1 MQVPESQDMFA
12 DGVFTQKYTRGPKES
27 PSYNLEPSDVNWEEA
42 LSDGET
48 EPLQSQADTMTV

>member
-1 MQVPESQDMFA
+1 MFA
-12 DGVFTQKYTRGPKES
+12 DGVFTQKYPRGPKES